1 MLTASIKVKLVLFAI
16 VGLVATSFLG
26 ARYVGIDPLS
36 SSYRVTVAMPDAGG
50 IFTNGEVTYR
60 GVPVGRI
67 GDLRVTTEGME
78 AELKIEGD
86 APDIPADATITVAN
100 RSAIGEQYIDLRS
113 ESTDGPMLADGDRI
127 TGTDAS
133 APPAIDEVLRTARD
147 FTRSVPSDSLNTVID
162 ETYLATRG
170 AGENLGRLL
179 DTSADFIR
187 IADKNF
193 LVTSGLI
200 ENSATVLQTQEES
213 GASIRGFSTDLDTI
227 AKTLQ
232 TSDGDLRQLLD
243 VAPAAAREIDAL
255 FRQVG
260 TPLGTL
266 MGNLVTPAEIF
277 GTNSAGVEDA
287 LIRVPEALSVGFSI
301 NTSKGLN
308 LGQTQRYFD
317 PTPCTSGYGG
327 TTVRPGTDTSDGR
340 PFNLNAGCTAP
351 PSSGT
356 NVRGPGAVPRKA
368 GALAKVTTVDSLSD
382 LLGGN

>member
-162 ETYLATRG
+162 ETYL
-170 AGENLGRLL
+170 
-179 DTSADFIR
+179 
-187 IADKNF
+187 
-193 LVTSGLI
+193 
-200 ENSATVLQTQEES
+200 
-213 GASIRGFSTDLDTI
+213 
-227 AKTLQ
+227 
-232 TSDGDLRQLLD
+232 
-243 VAPAAAREIDAL
+243 
-255 FRQVG
+255 
-260 TPLGTL
+260 
-266 MGNLVTPAEIF
+266 
-277 GTNSAGVEDA
+277 
-287 LIRVPEALSVGFSI
+287 
-301 NTSKGLN
+301 
-308 LGQTQRYFD
+308 
-317 PTPCTSGYGG
+317 C
-327 TTVRPGTDTSDGR
+327 
-340 PFNLNAGCTAP
+340 
-351 PSSGT
+351 
-356 NVRGPGAVPRKA
+356 
-368 GALAKVTTVDSLSD
+368 
-382 LLGGN
+382 